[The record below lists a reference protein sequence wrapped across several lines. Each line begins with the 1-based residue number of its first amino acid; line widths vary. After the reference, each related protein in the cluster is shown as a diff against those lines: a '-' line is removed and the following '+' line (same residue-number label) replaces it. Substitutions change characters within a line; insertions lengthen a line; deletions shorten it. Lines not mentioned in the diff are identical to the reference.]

1 MLKNSHFLR
10 FAAASAVIVGHAYVL
25 NGFSDPIETAS
36 LGLFPTGQIAVYV
49 FFVISGYTILQSRLQ
64 SADTGTFLL
73 KRFLRI
79 FPGLVGSLLFTIL
92 LVGSICTS
100 YPLGR
105 YLTMPETWFFWDNL
119 KLFPHTTH
127 VLPGVFQGNPSQGVN
142 GSLWTLS
149 YEILLY
155 AFVACIVPFFR
166 SRWYLFAGLFCA
178 FFLSICLFND
188 AIARHEILRIVH
200 LQPDQLV
207 IFSTFFMLGMIFR
220 IFREQIPLKGTWAIV
235 AIVAWLGMYYPSSIR
250 GWVPLITIHW
260 VRFFCLSY
268 LVIYAAS
275 IPGRLNDFGRF
286 GDLSYGIYIYAYPV
300 QQVIIQYFGATMP
313 IPLQILLAFVLVLPL
328 AWVSWHFV
336 EKPALR
342 YKSLLRADPGVRKEQ
357 SLPPESSFKS
367 R

>member
-25 NGFSDPIETAS
+25 NGVSDPIETAS

-64 SADTGTFLL
+64 SNDAAAFLL

-79 FPGLVGSLLFTIL
+79 VPGLIGSLLFTIL
-92 LVGSICTS
+92 VVGSLSTT
-100 YPLGR
+100 YPWWR
-105 YLTMPETWFFWDNL
+105 YLQMPETWVFWDNL
-119 KLFPHTTH
+119 KLFPRTTH
-127 VLPGVFQGNPSQGVN
+127 TLPGVFSGNPSPDVN

-149 YEILLY
+149 YEVLLY
-155 AFVACIVPFFR
+155 VFVACIVPLFR
-166 SRWYLFAGLFCA
+166 SRWYVFAALFCV

-188 AIARHEILRIVH
+188 AIARHGILRILH

-207 IFSTFFMLGMIFR
+207 IFSTYFMLGMIFR
-220 IFREQIPLKGTWAIV
+220 IFRDTIPLKGSWAV
-235 AIVAWLGMYYPSSIR
+235 AAIVAWLGMYYPSSIR

-275 IPGRLNDFGRF
+275 LPGRLNDFGRF

-313 IPLQILLAFVLVLPL
+313 IPLQILLAFVLVLSL

-342 YKSLLRADPGVRKEQ
+342 YKSLLRADPCIPKEQ
-357 SLPPESSFKS
+357 SLPPESSLKG